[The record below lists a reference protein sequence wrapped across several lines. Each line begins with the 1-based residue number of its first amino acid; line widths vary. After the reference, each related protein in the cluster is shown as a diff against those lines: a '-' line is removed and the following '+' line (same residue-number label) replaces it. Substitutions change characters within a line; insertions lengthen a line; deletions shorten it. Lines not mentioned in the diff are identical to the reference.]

1 MSILLSSIIAK
12 LASVSLI
19 AKIIVATAVGDLD
32 KEIRILNKSMLRSYG
47 LVFLSIWMMYTK

>member
-19 AKIIVATAVGDLD
+19 AKIIVATALGDLD